1 MCNSKDLQITPP
13 FVHPSPAGIV
23 GVVGT
28 EMRPAAP
35 DQASA
40 TCIQSLCESHT
51 TANWVG
57 ATRRSCRVSPIPRF
71 GAART
76 SAFPQ
81 PPG

>member
-13 FVHPSPAGIV
+13 FVHPSPADIV
-23 GVVGT
+23 GVVGI

-51 TANWVG
+51 IAI
-57 ATRRSCRVSPIPRF
+57 SSI
-71 GAART
+71 
-76 SAFPQ
+76 
-81 PPG
+81 